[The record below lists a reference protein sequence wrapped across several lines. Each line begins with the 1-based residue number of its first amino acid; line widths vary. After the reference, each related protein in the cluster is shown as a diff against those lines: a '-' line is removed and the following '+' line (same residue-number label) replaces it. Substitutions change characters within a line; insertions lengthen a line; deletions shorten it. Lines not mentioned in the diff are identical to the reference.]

1 MMQRLWYIL
10 SILSSV
16 ITYGQV
22 TVFTEVNS
30 KEAKINEPL
39 VLTVVQEVVGE
50 NMEQQTPLQLMDLSK
65 FDILGNASERN
76 TFIDPRK
83 GIKIN
88 QLIYQVY
95 LQPKVAG
102 RIKIGSALVTVN
114 GKIYKS
120 EPFEVSVKD
129 ADRKVEGMDYLSK
142 EVFLNLEVEDKVLY
156 ENQPTVAVLRAFSK
170 NFDNFRKLENIQ
182 TPKQLTAEVKPI
194 SFKKKDIESE
204 EGDYVSQIVGTFLI
218 FPKRTGALEIEPISA
233 LLKTPEI
240 SKVISNKVKLNVK
253 TLPQGAPSHFK
264 NSVGEFKVKLNS
276 VIDNKNIEV
285 GKPIEVNV
293 TLSGKGNLDKEQ
305 LPKIIPTDAYEVF
318 RPQFVQHLGTDE
330 EGLHGEIIAKYVI
343 IPKKQGALKIATER
357 FSYFNPIQN
366 NYVDLGNE
374 ELILNVFSS
383 QQIAANKTTMDMM
396 DDYTKVVMETVKL
409 PTEKNQKASHFT
421 FNMKYILINM
431 GLMIGGLLLLF
442 LMYKLRSRPKKTKTF
457 KPLSN
462 TNVSEEEVI
471 IRSKM
476 KPDFEEY
483 FDALQMVKNEG
494 NYEAFF
500 KTYSEFHVET
510 EKWVEKNFNI
520 DLTTYIE
527 GYYGNYFSQEYSELV
542 HLIAVE
548 KYAPV
553 HDASQIDEFYTRI
566 VAIYGQITKD

>member
-10 SILSSV
+10 SILGSV

-204 EGDYVSQIVGTFLI
+204 E
-218 FPKRTGALEIEPISA
+218 
-233 LLKTPEI
+233 
-240 SKVISNKVKLNVK
+240 
-253 TLPQGAPSHFK
+253 
-264 NSVGEFKVKLNS
+264 
-276 VIDNKNIEV
+276 
-285 GKPIEVNV
+285 
-293 TLSGKGNLDKEQ
+293 
-305 LPKIIPTDAYEVF
+305 
-318 RPQFVQHLGTDE
+318 
-330 EGLHGEIIAKYVI
+330 
-343 IPKKQGALKIATER
+343 
-357 FSYFNPIQN
+357 
-366 NYVDLGNE
+366 
-374 ELILNVFSS
+374 
-383 QQIAANKTTMDMM
+383 
-396 DDYTKVVMETVKL
+396 
-409 PTEKNQKASHFT
+409 
-421 FNMKYILINM
+421 
-431 GLMIGGLLLLF
+431 
-442 LMYKLRSRPKKTKTF
+442 
-457 KPLSN
+457 
-462 TNVSEEEVI
+462 
-471 IRSKM
+471 
-476 KPDFEEY
+476 
-483 FDALQMVKNEG
+483 
-494 NYEAFF
+494 
-500 KTYSEFHVET
+500 
-510 EKWVEKNFNI
+510 
-520 DLTTYIE
+520 
-527 GYYGNYFSQEYSELV
+527 
-542 HLIAVE
+542 
-548 KYAPV
+548 
-553 HDASQIDEFYTRI
+553 
-566 VAIYGQITKD
+566 